1 MDTGR
6 RCTCRQGFTDR
17 GFNFTQRVKN
27 VDTVTAR
34 VLWERDETDLV
45 DAHLIDNPNARLAV
59 VEVAGNVFAAK
70 VLGRAD
76 RAPPS

>member
-1 MDTGR
+1 MDASR
-6 RCTCRQGFTDR
+6 RRTCRQGFTDR
-17 GFNFTQRVKN
+17 AFNLTQRVKN
-27 VDTVTAR
+27 IDAVTAR
-34 VLWERDETDLV
+34 VLWEWDETDLV

-59 VEVAGNVFAAK
+59 VKVARDVFAVK